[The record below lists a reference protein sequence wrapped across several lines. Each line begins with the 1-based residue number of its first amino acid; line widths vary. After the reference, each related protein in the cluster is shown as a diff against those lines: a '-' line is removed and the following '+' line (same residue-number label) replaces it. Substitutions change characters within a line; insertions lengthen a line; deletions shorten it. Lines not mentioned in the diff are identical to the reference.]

1 MNLDIQLDAYYIQFI
16 LNYIQKSFK
25 LSLEYIMMESNNN
38 RNNNSN
44 SNNNNNNIG
53 KELKTIIKE
62 ECLKNNIILTEAN
75 IVLYDLENDYI
86 INKTEDLLLHKT
98 KKCKIVIIPVKCDL
112 H

>member
-1 MNLDIQLDAYYIQFI
+1 MNLDIEFT
-16 LNYIQKSFK
+16 LNYIKKSFK

-38 RNNNSN
+38 NNKTE
-44 SNNNNNNIG
+44 
-53 KELKTIIKE
+53 KELKTILKD
-62 ECLKNNIILTEAN
+62 ECFKNDIILTEAN

-98 KKCKIVIIPVKCDL
+98 KKCKIIIIPVKCDL